1 MTIKSA
7 ASGTGNGQVT
17 VHIDANPDHS
27 PRIGTLTISG
37 QTVTVTQDGKP

>member
-7 ASGTGNGQVT
+7 ASDTGNGKVDF
-17 VHIDANPDHS
+17 HIDANPDPS
-27 PRIGTLTISG
+27 PRTGTLTIAG